1 MKLKKIL
8 LFEKYSKNKSFRKT
22 IKIEDFQILFNTN
35 NISNL
40 NNTTFNNLN
49 KLKQN
54 INKKKE
60 NNNKNLVSLKKSLK
74 PKSLNENNN
83 NNIN

>member
-8 LFEKYSKNKSFRKT
+8 LFEKYSNNKSFRKT

-40 NNTTFNNLN
+40 NNTTFNNF
-49 KLKQN
+49 
-54 INKKKE
+54 
-60 NNNKNLVSLKKSLK
+60 
-74 PKSLNENNN
+74 
-83 NNIN
+83 